1 MKRFKILL
9 LAIVFIA
16 GPILSF
22 AWWGQTGHRVVGEIA
37 DTYLTSKTRKAI
49 LEILGTESIAI
60 SSNWADFIKSD
71 STYNYLSPWH
81 YINAKQGL
89 SQTEFN
95 TVLQNDTATDAYT
108 KLNFLIAELKNRQ
121 LALEKKQMYLRLL
134 IHIVGDIHQPL
145 HVGRLEDLGGNRIRV
160 LWFGDS
166 TNLHSV
172 WDEKLIASQNLS
184 YTEYVKAIN
193 HSTKSQRMQWQEQTM
208 NEWFFESYQLAGKIY
223 SGITQPYQRLGF
235 RYNFD
240 YVEILNSQLLKAGI
254 RLAGLLNSIFG

>member
-95 TVLQNDTATDAYT
+95 TVFQTQF
-108 KLNFLIAELKNRQ
+108 LNC
-121 LALEKKQMYLRLL
+121 
-134 IHIVGDIHQPL
+134 
-145 HVGRLEDLGGNRIRV
+145 
-160 LWFGDS
+160 
-166 TNLHSV
+166 
-172 WDEKLIASQNLS
+172 
-184 YTEYVKAIN
+184 
-193 HSTKSQRMQWQEQTM
+193 
-208 NEWFFESYQLAGKIY
+208 
-223 SGITQPYQRLGF
+223 
-235 RYNFD
+235 
-240 YVEILNSQLLKAGI
+240 
-254 RLAGLLNSIFG
+254 